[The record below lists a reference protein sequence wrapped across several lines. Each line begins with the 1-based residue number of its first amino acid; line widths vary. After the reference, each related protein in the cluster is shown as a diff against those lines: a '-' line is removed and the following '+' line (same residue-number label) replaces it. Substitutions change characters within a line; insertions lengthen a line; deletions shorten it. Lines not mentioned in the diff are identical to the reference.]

1 MSLMHVRATFR
12 CDGCG
17 RAFMFE
23 ITPDTKL
30 PADWTLFEEAEDCLR
45 GGSFLAYVGEKRS
58 GRREHLFSSLQSG
71 HHLCPDCTSRID
83 EAVPEDRDATE
94 AEIEE
99 ILSSNRFES
108 TQAVQGEDEE
118 D

>member
-71 HHLCPDCTSRID
+71 HHLCPDCTSKID
-83 EAVPEDRDATE
+83 EVGPEDGEPPEDE
-94 AEIEE
+94 MEE
-99 ILSSNRFES
+99 ILSANGFERPH
-108 TQAVQGEDEE
+108 AVRG
-118 D
+118 